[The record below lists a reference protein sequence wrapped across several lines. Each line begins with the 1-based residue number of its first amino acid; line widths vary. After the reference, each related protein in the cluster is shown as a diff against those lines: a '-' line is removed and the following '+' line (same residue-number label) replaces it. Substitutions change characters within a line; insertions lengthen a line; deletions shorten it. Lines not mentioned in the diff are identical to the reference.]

1 MPAGCLRRWP
11 LALDAQSGLDI
22 ASRKGTS
29 MLQGS
34 TSVCFVVSA
43 AVCSA
48 AALAQGTPAPAPSSY
63 AIPIGPGI
71 GLDDAKKVA
80 AAVSAEARKN
90 KWFMAIAVVDPAGTL
105 VYFEKADTTQNGSAN
120 VAIGKAR
127 SAALYKRP
135 TKAFQDAL
143 EKGGAN
149 LRVLAL
155 EGAVPIDGGV
165 PLLIDGKLVGALGVS
180 GDLAEHD
187 GQCATAGASALGT
200 TTAAR

>member
-1 MPAGCLRRWP
+1 
-11 LALDAQSGLDI
+11 
-22 ASRKGTS
+22 

-34 TSVCFVVSA
+34 ISVCFVVSA

-48 AALAQGTPAPAPSSY
+48 AAFAQGTPAPAPSSY

-71 GLDDAKKVA
+71 GLDAAKKVA
-80 AAVSAEARKN
+80 AAVSTEARKN

-143 EKGGAN
+143 EKGGVGV
-149 LRVLAL
+149 RVLAL
-155 EGAVPIDGGV
+155 EGAVPVDGGL
-165 PLLIDGKLVGALGVS
+165 PLLVDGKLVGAVGVS
-180 GDLAEHD
+180 GDLSEHD
-187 GQCATAGASALGT
+187 GQCAAAGAAALAAP
-200 TTAAR
+200 AAR